1 MTARVY
7 RPPTV
12 YQTLFKKIFIYGCAG
27 SSLLPG
33 LFSLLLSGG
42 AWASHSCGFSCCRA
56 QALACMGL
64 SHCGSRAPEHRPQ
77 QLWRMG
83 LAALRPVGSP
93 RIRDWT
99 HVSYIGRQ
107 ILCHRATREA
117 VPDTS
122 CHTSVRCKFCIVRTL
137 QMKPERVGEAK

>member
-12 YQTLFKKIFIYGCAG
+12 HQTLFKKIFIYGCAG

-93 RIRDWT
+93 GIEPMSPTSAGRFFATELPGKPCLILLVIPPSA
-99 HVSYIGRQ
+99 VSSALSALYR
-107 ILCHRATREA
+107 
-117 VPDTS
+117 
-122 CHTSVRCKFCIVRTL
+122 
-137 QMKPERVGEAK
+137 